1 MEQEKI
7 FGKLFNSVPLLTE
20 NHLQTLLD
28 VMDREQAIFILVQAV
43 KYAYHNGV
51 YSLGESEVISKSIRT
66 LTQQE
71 EETN

>member
-1 MEQEKI
+1 MQEEKI
-7 FGKLFNSVPLLTE
+7 YGKLFGTVPLLTE

-28 VMDREQAIFILVQAV
+28 VMDREQAIYMLVQAV
-43 KYAYHNGV
+43 KYAYHNGL

-66 LTQQE
+66 ITQQE